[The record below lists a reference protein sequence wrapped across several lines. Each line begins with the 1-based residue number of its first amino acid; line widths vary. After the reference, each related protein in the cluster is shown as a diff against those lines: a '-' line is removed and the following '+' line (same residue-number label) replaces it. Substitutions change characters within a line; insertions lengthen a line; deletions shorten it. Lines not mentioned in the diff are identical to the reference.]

1 MSANATRIQT
11 QEKYNYTS
19 FLFCLFQFKLVIFI
33 LILKEE
39 LETVFDKG
47 VDATNNSE
55 IVYLNE
61 LTKTTSEL
69 FDKLKNSSEI
79 RESMEKTFRLLENRL
94 IQELTLFETSLKQMK
109 YNDIKMT
116 KVVTHLMFLRLF
128 DKRIEN
134 NNTNKL
140 ITFIRKT
147 SDLNVNFYLRNY
159 LK

>member
-1 MSANATRIQT
+1 M
-11 QEKYNYTS
+11 
-19 FLFCLFQFKLVIFI
+19 
-33 LILKEE
+33 
-39 LETVFDKG
+39 FDKG

-61 LTKTTSEL
+61 LTKTISEL
-69 FDKLKNSSEI
+69 FDKLRNTGEI
-79 RESMEKTFRLLENRL
+79 RESLEKTFRLLENRL
-94 IQELTLFETSLKQMK
+94 IQELNLFEASLKQMK

-134 NNTNKL
+134 NHTNNKL
-140 ITFIRKT
+140 VTFISKT
-147 SDLNVNFYLRNY
+147 SNLNVNFYLRNY

>member
-1 MSANATRIQT
+1 MLI
-11 QEKYNYTS
+11 Y
-19 FLFCLFQFKLVIFI
+19 QFKLVIFI
-33 LILKEE
+33 FILKEE

-47 VDATNNSE
+47 VDSTNNSE

-61 LTKTTSEL
+61 LTKTIGDL
-69 FDKLKNSSEI
+69 FDKLKNTNGI
-79 RESMEKTFRLLENRL
+79 NESLEKTFRLLETRL
-94 IQELTLFETSLKQMK
+94 IQELTLFEASLEQMK

-134 NNTNKL
+134 NNNNKL

-147 SDLNVNFYLRNY
+147 SGLNVNFYLRNY